1 MFSMADH
8 GDDISWRTLR
18 CIVHDW
24 VGTAAELAEVMPLHG
39 GSINT
44 TVALTTTGG
53 DRAVLKIA
61 QHRVDHSYVRE
72 AFQLNVLRG
81 IGVPTPQVYSCKVG
95 TLDEPYSYLLMEF
108 IDGIDLAAAKNS
120 CDASQFDHVQMH
132 LADLMQT
139 IHSQTHSHYT
149 RLTDGERQE
158 FLRWP
163 EFYRTMYDGIWQE
176 ADKLAFLPVKT
187 RKRIARIHERLDRFI
202 EHADG
207 PRLVHGDLWSSNVM
221 ARQDH
226 FGKWWICAILDPN
239 CKYGHSE
246 AELAYME
253 LFRTVTPA
261 FLRAYQSTGR
271 LTSDYHDVRKPIYQ
285 MYDLLNH
292 LQLFGAEYLKPL
304 MGVLENTERLV

>member
-1 MFSMADH
+1 MAGH

-24 VGTAAELAEVMPLHG
+24 IGTAAELAEVKPLHG

-81 IGVPTPQVYSCKVG
+81 IGVPTPQVYSSKVG

-158 FLRWP
+158 FLCWP

-202 EHADG
+202 GHSDG

-261 FLRAYQSTGR
+261 FLRAYQSTLR
-271 LTSDYHDVRKPIYQ
+271 LTSDYHDIRKPIYQ

-304 MGVLENTERLV
+304 MGVLEKTDRLV